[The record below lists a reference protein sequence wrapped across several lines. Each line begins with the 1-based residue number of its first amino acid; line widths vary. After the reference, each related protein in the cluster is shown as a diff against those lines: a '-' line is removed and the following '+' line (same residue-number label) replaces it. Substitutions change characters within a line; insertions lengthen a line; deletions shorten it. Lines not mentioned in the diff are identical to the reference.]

1 MEDDGEILHQ
11 LFPPIQSSMKKIGN
25 QRNIDENS
33 PTFQFLSRLYRNT
46 RKGMTTER
54 LPKASPSIQGVPLL
68 SFFLFHRFLWNIFD
82 KFVHYI
88 HQQINISNDDEKGKE
103 ILNHILRFDQY
114 SLDHSL
120 MMVNGNVKKKEE
132 GIQLLSSL
140 FTCSHQY
147 WLLFNSSPK
156 YDPKHNQNDDLNFFR
171 SSFIL
176 PIQMRIL
183 CCIQKLHKNNHKDD
197 HLIPALDL
205 TSLLT
210 DHPTD
215 LSYLH
220 FFST

>member
-1 MEDDGEILHQ
+1 
-11 LFPPIQSSMKKIGN
+11 MKKIGN

-33 PTFQFLSRLYRNT
+33 PTFQFLSRLYRKYEEGNDNRAFAQSLSIYPRRST
-46 RKGMTTER
+46 SFL
-54 LPKASPSIQGVPLL
+54 LPLSSFPLE
-68 SFFLFHRFLWNIFD
+68 HFD